1 MRKILLLPLILLLA
15 WTVRAEVTY
24 MRIELLS
31 GEEAFEIAQI
41 GKITFSD
48 NLMML
53 FDNDGKELGATSVD
67 LIDKIVFSEDQ
78 YLAIGN
84 VAVSSI
90 CVFPNPAKELL
101 FIRGIEGKQ
110 TVRIFNMQGQVM
122 QSALSVDGEA
132 SIPVG
137 GLQNGTYLLQ
147 IGAQVVKFI
156 KD

>member
-1 MRKILLLPLILLLA
+1 MKKILLLPLMLLLA
-15 WTVRAEVTY
+15 WTAQAEMTH
-24 MRIELLS
+24 MKIESLS

-48 NLMML
+48 NLMVL
-53 FDNDGKELGATSVD
+53 FDNDGNELGSTSVD
-67 LIDKIVFSEDQ
+67 LINKIVFCEEPDQ
-78 YLAIGN
+78 AIGN

-90 CVFPNPAKELL
+90 RVFPNPAQELL
-101 FIRGIEGKQ
+101 FIRGIEGQQ
-110 TVRIFNMQGQVM
+110 TVRIFNMQGQVL